1 MAKRPVYTDKF
12 RASAVIMLQAAGWPN
27 TPGASEKV
35 AKTIKV
41 PRRTVERWGKKEMAP
56 PPDVIVHDKKRDMIA
71 DLEELRFLLLGHMKE
86 TYEEASFQQLATGY
100 GILTDKQRLLTGE
113 STDNNA
119 TEILIRYA
127 SQDN

>member
-41 PRRTVERWGKKEMAP
+41 PRRTVERWGKREMSP
-56 PPDVIVHDKKRDMIA
+56 PPDIVVHDKKRDMIA
-71 DLEELRFLLLGHMKE
+71 DLEELRFLLLGQMKE
-86 TYEEASFQQLATGY
+86 TYEEASFQQLATAF
-100 GILTDKQRLLTGE
+100 GILTDKHQLLTGNPTE
-113 STDNNA
+113 NHAVQIA
-119 TEILIRYA
+119 TIRVNR
-127 SQDN
+127 D